1 MEPEGAYDD
10 DDDEEGCGTSQPLRP
25 GTRRCHA
32 RGENGSFPYRALS
45 QRIPPTSAQ
54 TPRQGAAA
62 TGVAVVAMALVC
74 YTCPELVQS
83 THRNYIQPTMDMVHD
98 NVVQPVQ
105 KVANDLQGRFSSS
118 RSRGGTSQTSTDHKT
133 KKARKVKQPSTST
146 SPVSI
151 ASDADSVM
159 VEEMAFL
166 QRQAAEEEERQ
177 QEARR
182 QAAAQAEAAAAA
194 ATEAARLEALRR
206 PAGCNIPLA
215 YLVNKRCNRLA
226 TDNPLYSA
234 ADLVQS
240 MMQ

>member
-1 MEPEGAYDD
+1 MMMMMMKKGVELPNRSVLEHVDVTPEVKTGRSRIARYRK
-10 DDDEEGCGTSQPLRP
+10 EY
-25 GTRRCHA
+25 RR
-32 RGENGSFPYRALS
+32 RR
-45 QRIPPTSAQ
+45 RK
-54 TPRQGAAA
+54 RRVKVAAA